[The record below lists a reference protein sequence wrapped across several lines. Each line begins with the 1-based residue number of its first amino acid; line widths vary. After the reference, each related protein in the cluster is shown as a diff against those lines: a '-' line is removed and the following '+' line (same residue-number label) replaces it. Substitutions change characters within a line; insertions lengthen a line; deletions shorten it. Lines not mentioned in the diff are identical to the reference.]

1 MATTTVISPVESC
14 KVMQA
19 YLATANQPG
28 TGALNLGFHEAL
40 LNPENRAGLVGVNIS
55 GDGKPISGSS
65 CRLILKYIKPD
76 CSDTTNDTTL
86 CDISPAAGSNPFG
99 SAEFQF
105 QTADIISAPYK
116 LTKEQF
122 DCSCDPMDRQ
132 MGELLNQKMRNIF
145 RNAEKRLLENAW
157 NCLGAYCDGTES
169 TVSPATLNIFNED
182 GNAAQPLGWWF
193 VQEQLDA
200 MKATGKPIVV
210 GGTAIRKYLWAQKV
224 AGIGA
229 NGVGATGTVDSDF
242 QFYYSSEFDSW
253 ARNKTGVNGDYAIV
267 FAPGTFQLID
277 WQYNVGANVENIDI
291 KSSVTMQFMNNGFDY
306 LVDYSNYYDAKCR
319 EWEIL
324 PTRTSGVFC
333 MPEDDLCDDIVGN
346 WRFLVKLG
354 CGSVDCGPLCGS
366 ESAS

>member
-40 LNPENRAGLVGVNIS
+40 LNGENRAGLVGINIS
-55 GDGKPISGSS
+55 GDGKPIAGSS

-76 CSDTTNDTTL
+76 CGDTTNDTTL
-86 CDISPAAGSNPFG
+86 CDISPAAGENPFG

-105 QTADIISAPYK
+105 QAADVISNPYK
-116 LTKEQF
+116 LTKAQF

-132 MGELLNQKMRNIF
+132 MSTLLNQKLRRIF
-145 RNAEKRLLENAW
+145 QKSEERLLENAW
-157 NCLGAYCDGTES
+157 NCLGEYCNGVES
-169 TVSPATLNIFNED
+169 TVSPVTLNVFNED

-193 VQEQLDA
+193 VYEQMQA
-200 MKATGKPIVV
+200 MQKTGKAIVV
-210 GGTAIRKYLWAQKV
+210 GGSAIQKYLWAQKV

-229 NGVGATGTVDSDF
+229 NGVGATGTVDSDIM
-242 QFYYSSEFDSW
+242 FYYSSFFDAW
-253 ARNKTGVNGDYAIV
+253 ARGKAGAGDYAIV

-277 WQYNVGANVENIDI
+277 WQYNTGANVEALETKISTTLDF
-291 KSSVTMQFMNNGFDY
+291 SNNGFNY
-306 LVDYSNYYDAKCR
+306 MVDYSNYYDAKCR

-324 PTRTSGVFC
+324 PTRTAGLFC
-333 MPEDDLCDDIVGN
+333 MPEDDQCDDIVGN
-346 WRFLVKLG
+346 GRFFVKLG
-354 CGSVDCGPLCGS
+354 CGAVDCGPLCGS